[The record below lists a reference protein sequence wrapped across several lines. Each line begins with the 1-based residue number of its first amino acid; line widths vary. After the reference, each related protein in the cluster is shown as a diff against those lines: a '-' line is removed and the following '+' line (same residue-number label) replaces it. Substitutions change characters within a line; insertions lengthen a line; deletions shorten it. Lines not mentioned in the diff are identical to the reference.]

1 MDNGS
6 AIRSNCTQFMTWN
19 LVSSI
24 VHFVEETYDKG
35 VIVSPD
41 EVEDFLLY
49 WKRDKF
55 VPKYLLR

>member
-1 MDNGS
+1 
-6 AIRSNCTQFMTWN
+6 MTWN